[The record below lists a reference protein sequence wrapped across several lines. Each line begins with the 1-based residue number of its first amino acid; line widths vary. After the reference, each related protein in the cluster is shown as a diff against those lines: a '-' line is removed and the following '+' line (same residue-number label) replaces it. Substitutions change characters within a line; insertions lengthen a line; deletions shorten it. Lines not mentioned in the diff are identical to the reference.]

1 MSKWG
6 QRSRK
11 TGNPGKQEEKE
22 RRDIRGQRTEDRGR
36 RTDNK
41 PEVRGRRSEVG
52 GQGQPEQPP
61 TKKFRKT
68 GREKGELLRDGVNRG
83 RLFVQ
88 PIRKD

>member
-1 MSKWG
+1 VG
-6 QRSRK
+6 TEDREA
-11 TGNPGKQEEKE
+11 GKQETQENRKRRRGE
-22 RRDIRGQRTEDRGR
+22 RS
-36 RTDNK
+36 
-41 PEVRGRRSEVG
+41 EVGGPMSEVG